1 MKKLAKIIIICILI
15 IGVIVTIIVLKNNKK
30 DTSIS
35 YDTNNYDID
44 EPLEGYEEDEEE
56 IEKEDFLDEATYNEL
71 IKIAKETEPSG
82 TYYYSK
88 FVEIGRE
95 EKENEIDRY
104 VWAQYGR
111 TNEEQQE
118 ESATSIPL
126 KITISL
132 TDYSTIS
139 RDIPP
144 DNTDYKKY
152 FPKVAEDLDTMEGID
167 KKEMYEDVFYGI

>member
-15 IGVIVTIIVLKNNKK
+15 IGIIVTIIILHNNKK
-30 DTSIS
+30 NN
-35 YDTNNYDID
+35 DTNNYVID
-44 EPLEGYEEDEEE
+44 NSWEDYEDAGDSDLEDS
-56 IEKEDFLDEATYNEL
+56 LDEATYNEL

-82 TYYYSK
+82 TKFYSK

-111 TNEEQQE
+111 SDENEQE
-118 ESATSIPL
+118 ISANSLPV

-132 TDYSTIS
+132 TDYSIIS
-139 RDIPP
+139 KDIPP
-144 DNTDYKKY
+144 DNTDYKEY
-152 FPKVAEDLDTMEGID
+152 FPKVAEDLDAIDGID
-167 KKEMYEDVFYGI
+167 KNEMYEDVFYGI

>member
-15 IGVIVTIIVLKNNKK
+15 IGIIVTIIILHNNKK
-30 DTSIS
+30 NN
-35 YDTNNYDID
+35 DTNNYVID
-44 EPLEGYEEDEEE
+44 NSWEDYEDAGDSDLEDS
-56 IEKEDFLDEATYNEL
+56 LDEATYNEL

-82 TYYYSK
+82 TKFYSK

-111 TNEEQQE
+111 TNEEEQE

-132 TDYSTIS
+132 TDYSIIS
-139 RDIPP
+139 RDVPP
-144 DNTDYKKY
+144 DKTDYKKI
-152 FPKVAEDLDTMEGID
+152 FSKSLQKILTL
-167 KKEMYEDVFYGI
+167 